1 MSWKN
6 RYVKSKKIKRV
17 KEGINMRK
25 THFITFQKFFYKPS
39 FNPSI
44 KPRPFRAYSFVPF
57 SPLAMLDPTILTIG
71 GIVLGIAIIERILER
86 WGVIDLVEQ
95 FSRIMRFIL
104 PVTFYGAL
112 FYFFATFMF

>member
-1 MSWKN
+1 M
-6 RYVKSKKIKRV
+6 
-17 KEGINMRK
+17 KEGSNMRK
-25 THFITFQKFFYKPS
+25 TKGFTFHNIFSPSPKPS
-39 FNPSI
+39 LTRL
-44 KPRPFRAYSFVPF
+44 RPFKAYSFVPF

-86 WGVIDLVEQ
+86 WGVIDLVDQ
-95 FSRIMRFIL
+95 FSKVMRFIL

>member
-1 MSWKN
+1 
-6 RYVKSKKIKRV
+6 V

-25 THFITFQKFFYKPS
+25 TKGFTFPKIFSPPHKP
-39 FNPSI
+39 PLTR
-44 KPRPFRAYSFVPF
+44 PRPLKAYSFVPF

-86 WGVIDLVEQ
+86 WGVIDLVDQ
-95 FSRIMRFIL
+95 FAKVMRFIL
-104 PVTFYGAL
+104 PVTFYSAL

>member
-1 MSWKN
+1 M
-6 RYVKSKKIKRV
+6 
-17 KEGINMRK
+17 KEGTNMRETK
-25 THFITFQKFFYKPS
+25 GFTFRTIFPSSPKPS
-39 FNPSI
+39 LTR
-44 KPRPFRAYSFVPF
+44 PRSFKAYSFVPF

-86 WGVIDLVEQ
+86 WGVIDLVDQ
-95 FSRIMRFIL
+95 FAKVMRFIL